1 MADVTPAADPAP
13 GQPQGPGDPAFAA
26 TAPTE
31 VPDSH
36 DGVEPW
42 LAELA
47 AAPSINVPRA
57 PPLRAG
63 TMIEGRYR
71 VIAKLGAGGMGVVY
85 RAHDLVLER
94 EVALK
99 LHALGISDLSVS
111 RLWREAKAM
120 AQLNHPNVVTIHE
133 VGTFAGR
140 VFIAMEYVDGGT
152 LRQWFASPRSPAQ
165 ILAMFVAAGRG
176 LAAAHAVGI
185 VHRDFKPDNVLVGSD
200 GRPRVGDF
208 GVARGRDEVEPEPAT
223 PHASGLDS
231 GVRSGAI
238 SERLTATG
246 SAVGTPAY
254 MAPEQVRGMVDA
266 RSDQFAFCVSLFEAL
281 AGHRPFEG
289 KDMIDLDLAVEAGR
303 IPALPRAVPAH
314 VVSAIARGMHFDASK
329 RFEHMDALLR
339 ELERDPGRRRRWLAV
354 GAVATVGTAW
364 LGWTVAQRPSPCADA
379 DAPVRAVWGT
389 DARAGV
395 VQAMLATGSTLAS
408 STAEWTGEA
417 LDAQARAIATMRHE
431 ACAATHE
438 RGEQSSLLLDRRMLC
453 LQQRL
458 DELAAAREVFLAAD
472 DGTVLHA
479 QDVVEGLGSVG
490 ECADTER
497 LLAGVAL
504 PTPGA
509 QAEAVAAVRERI
521 ARVVTLARAGKPR
534 DGAQQ
539 AAIALEDARASGY
552 AAAEAEARLAVGEM
566 ASNAMEVADAE
577 AALREAFYLALQLG
591 HDPVMGDAAAHLL
604 TRTAERGASVSEVDS
619 WHRIAQAVL
628 DRVDAPVATRVE
640 LMQRRA
646 HAEWSTSRLAEAEQH
661 AREALAL
668 ADALGRDDPARRA
681 AMSMA
686 ARILTQRGGLSEARE
701 LQRLAFEAAIRARGP
716 MHPEVATSAEAL
728 GETLLEF
735 GDAEGA
741 KAMLGVALTI
751 RSAAYG
757 ADSLPVAET
766 LNALGSAVDA
776 AGDAVA
782 AARHFQRAIAI
793 VERESPEDRQTLAR
807 LYNNAA
813 QPLLHTGDRDAAM
826 AAARAAVEHA
836 TAAFGERHHQTGI
849 ALATL
854 ATIES
859 SVRGPAAAEP
869 ALARALEVLDATLGP
884 ASSVTL
890 AVRLNHAATLTA
902 LARFDEAAAA
912 LDRAHALLWKDGDPP
927 GLWQGHWWNA
937 RAALLAA
944 QGQHR
949 DADESFGR
957 AAAAFER
964 IGDTG
969 FDVAELHRAWARTRV
984 ALHDDAGAVTLL
996 LRAVALLEAARYDP
1010 AEVAAT
1016 RFELARARWDAGEH
1030 DAARALAVA
1039 CRVELDA
1046 PRRAE
1051 LDAWLR
1057 RHGA

>member
-1 MADVTPAADPAP
+1 MADATPAADPAP
-13 GQPQGPGDPAFAA
+13 GHPEAPGGPACDA
-26 TAPTE
+26 TATTE

-47 AAPSINVPRA
+47 AAPAIEVPRA

-63 TMIEGRYR
+63 TLIEGRYR

-152 LRQWFASPRSPAQ
+152 LRQWFASPRTPAQ

-208 GVARGRDEVEPEPAT
+208 GVARGRDEVEQELPSPPTTA
-223 PHASGLDS
+223 LDS
-231 GVRSGAI
+231 GARSGAI

-254 MAPEQVRGMVDA
+254 MAPEQVRGKVDA

-314 VVSAIARGMHFDASK
+314 VVSAIARGMNFDASK

-339 ELERDPGRRRRWLAV
+339 ELERDPGRRRRWLAA
-354 GAVATVGTAW
+354 GAVVTAGTAW
-364 LGWTVAQRPSPCADA
+364 LGFSLAQRPSPCADA
-379 DAPVRAVWGT
+379 DAPVRAVWT
-389 DARAGV
+389 PDARESVAA
-395 VQAMLATGSTLAS
+395 AMLATGSTLAS

-417 LDAQARAIATMRHE
+417 LDAQARAIAAMRTE

-453 LQQRL
+453 LQRRL
-458 DELAAAREVFLAAD
+458 DELAAAREVFLSAD
-472 DGTVLHA
+472 DGIVLHA

-490 ECADTER
+490 ECADAER

-504 PTPGA
+504 PSPGT
-509 QAEAVAAVRERI
+509 QADAVANVRERL

-534 DGAQQ
+534 DGAEQ
-539 AAIALEDARASGY
+539 AAMALDEARASGY
-552 AAAEAEARLAVGEM
+552 APAEAEARLAVGEM
-566 ASNAMEVADAE
+566 ASNAMDVADAE

-591 HDPVMGDAAAHLL
+591 HDPVMGDAAGHLL
-604 TRTAERGASVSEVDS
+604 TRTAERGAAVTEVDG
-619 WHRIAQAVL
+619 WYRIAQAVL
-628 DRVDAPVATRVE
+628 DRTDAPVTARVE

-661 AREALAL
+661 AREALSL

-686 ARILTQRGGLSEARE
+686 ARILTQRGALDEARE
-701 LQRLAFEAAIRARGP
+701 LQRLAFEGAIRARGP
-716 MHPEVATSAEAL
+716 MHPEVATCAEAL
-728 GETLLEF
+728 GETLLEL
-735 GDAEGA
+735 GDAAGA
-741 KAMLGVALTI
+741 RAMLELAWSI

-757 ADSLPVAET
+757 AESLPVAET
-766 LNALGSAVDA
+766 LNALGGAVDA
-776 AGDAVA
+776 GGDAVG

-813 QPLLHTGDRDAAM
+813 QPLQHTGDRDAAL
-826 AAARAAVEHA
+826 AAARW
-836 TAAFGERHHQTGI
+836 R
-849 ALATL
+849 
-854 ATIES
+854 S
-859 SVRGPAAAEP
+859 STPPPRSASTTTRPAP
-869 ALARALEVLDATLGP
+869 RWRP
-884 ASSVTL
+884 SRRSS
-890 AVRLNHAATLTA
+890 
-902 LARFDEAAAA
+902 
-912 LDRAHALLWKDGDPP
+912 PP
-927 GLWQGHWWNA
+927 CSA
-937 RAALLAA
+937 PPRPSP
-944 QGQHR
+944 R
-949 DADESFGR
+949 S
-957 AAAAFER
+957 
-964 IGDTG
+964 
-969 FDVAELHRAWARTRV
+969 
-984 ALHDDAGAVTLL
+984 
-996 LRAVALLEAARYDP
+996 
-1010 AEVAAT
+1010 
-1016 RFELARARWDAGEH
+1016 RARSRCSTRPWVPR
-1030 DAARALAVA
+1030 AR
-1039 CRVELDA
+1039 
-1046 PRRAE
+1046 
-1051 LDAWLR
+1051 
-1057 RHGA
+1057 